1 MNKPKNKLNFS
12 LIIIGDFPVGKTSIC
27 DIIFNKNFQESKVP
41 TIGTQFQ
48 SKIIKKYNKSMN
60 ITVWDT
66 SSILIYKTMIMNI
79 IRKVNGIFLVFD
91 VTNINSFNSLSNWI
105 NNLKTVV
112 DLNTVLLYI
121 IANKIDLGKDR
132 VIKTEQIKNFCKEE
146 NLIFFETSAKL
157 NIGINEAFDDI
168 TSNYF
173 NKLKSNL
180 INEIFI
186 RINKKYK
193 IHYFPNLINKI
204 KLNDL
209 FIFSPLNLIQKL
221 KTEDNYQIINEF
233 EKNIKEQNLEF
244 FDEIFEL
251 FKFYIT
257 FYLDKSNNEEMNNL
271 FLSEI
276 NNFIELFYY
285 QKKYIIYFIQ
295 LFANFINN
303 HRYLYDNENNENKE
317 NDENKENNENNE
329 NNENKENKEN
339 DENNENNENKENNE
353 NNENDENNE
362 NKEKINNSKVIYKFT
377 PDEIN
382 QIKKYFNILNL
393 LWNTKYTQQKSFF
406 LFMSRDSNFSALKGI
421 KLSNY
426 ISFYFNFDD
435 KYIKKNI
442 PICIFSFLISNDEIC
457 IEIKLE
463 YYKSTN
469 EFVFSYDNNKTI
481 LNFNSV
487 KNINNDIKIFIL
499 ISFEYKKILFLY
511 GNNKLE
517 KIFKSNNYNNI
528 QNSLI
533 FRMNFFKDFIGK
545 VYSILFYN
553 GHLTRIYNK
562 ILDNQMNL
570 IEDNFL
576 NNEEEN
582 KDNILYIIP
591 KKIVS
596 NFSLITNVGFYDYFE
611 NYEIFIKNV
620 LPFKFS
626 ILNKIE
632 EFGGY
637 KFFIPIFD
645 IFYYN
650 NFILEENNG
659 EIFYN
664 ILNIILNYFSVGLLN
679 NVKNFITS
687 NFFDILFLY
696 LNEYPNLLF
705 NDKLINIFENTFKYV
720 HSFYKNEYCTE
731 CLKLF
736 SYIEFQNKFIDKN
749 VISKFLFNYLETNN
763 SIINKNFEY
772 KNNLLNPEE
781 KNKKIH
787 NYQKLLKLC
796 YNFDNIWILELIL
809 TKQFN
814 NKLLNHIN
822 ANFQRLIN
830 YPIFDYKKY
839 VSKYKNNNNIYNE
852 DENFILPNTFSPLY
866 IKKMYIFGDHIFE
879 CCLVKMD
886 RHIRGKLQLIKQ
898 KLIFNADNCNNFCKG
913 VEICKEN
920 LSYDL
925 NKYVEIDINKI
936 AYIFPKIFTYKKS
949 ALEIYLNNGKIYFF
963 NFNGNSGVKCF
974 NYTINYIIDNLKDNI
989 FSFINDYNNHSN
1001 NIVGYYNKNHIHS
1014 NLLKCIEKDSIK
1026 LSKII
1031 SLWKNFEFNNFFLI
1045 IILNL
1050 MSNRSLLNLYQYFI
1064 FPLLFI
1070 IDNNENITQRDLEKT
1085 LNNNSTNIKGTYKNY
1100 SNYENVKKLLSKLNP
1115 FAIQT
1120 KSLYDINNFQD
1131 SVFDLDEVERQSF
1144 FNITKDTTSDSNNS
1158 IYSSEYEIIPES
1170 FYLCNLYDNGLND
1183 NILNVKTIIKN
1194 LKTLES
1200 ENVSKKINKWIDLI
1214 FGKDQTGKNAIKLKN
1229 IYQPES
1235 YLNNANNNIKFYNI
1249 DKLNYYVE
1257 SGFVPIQLFTKE
1269 FEKKNIKNK
1278 SNNIFVTEN
1287 NLNISFNNQIKIEK
1301 YPILKFKSLNKSNLF
1316 INGKYL
1322 FYNEKIIDLNL
1333 CINSFYFKSNDENF
1347 NVNNHIAI
1355 SNDLSLIIIGGLE
1368 NNSITIISNDTIN
1381 NKLISLNFNTNCF
1394 IISALFLVELYKN
1407 FIIIGDLN
1415 GNIFLYEYNN
1425 SKINLI
1431 KYINS
1436 NHYDKINHI
1445 YYNEDLN
1452 LFTTCGNDGYIN
1464 IYTFPE
1470 GKIVHTFKENTPVD
1484 YAFIVNF
1491 PIPTLIVYSQKDQLI
1506 KSFLF
1511 NWKLYE
1517 QIEEK
1522 YFKNPLI
1529 YTNHLQRSYLIYLC
1543 NSNSIKI
1550 VKIPCLKKKQFLFQI
1565 NDFEISCIDIPYD
1578 KKTLNAL
1585 SKKGNEM
1592 VVKKLN

>member
-27 DIIFNKNFQESKVP
+27 DRIFNKNFQDSKVP

-48 SKIIKKYNKSMN
+48 SKIINKFNKSMN

-79 IRKVNGIFLVFD
+79 IRKVDGIFLVFD

-105 NNLKTVV
+105 NNLKTIV

-157 NIGINEAFDDI
+157 NIGIDEAFDDI
-168 TSNYF
+168 TFNFFNILKRNLF
-173 NKLKSNL
+173 NK
-180 INEIFI
+180 IFI

-193 IHYFPNLINKI
+193 IIYFPNLINKI

-209 FIFSPLNLIQKL
+209 FIFSSLYLIQKL
-221 KTEDNYQIINEF
+221 KSEDNYQKINEF
-233 EKNIKEQNLEF
+233 EKKIKEQNLEF

-271 FLSEI
+271 ILSEI

-285 QKKYIIYFIQ
+285 QKKYVIYFIQ
-295 LFANFINN
+295 LFAKFINN
-303 HRYLYDNENNENKE
+303 HRYLCDNENN
-317 NDENKENNENNE
+317 DNENN
-329 NNENKENKEN
+329 
-339 DENNENNENKENNE
+339 D
-353 NNENDENNE
+353 NENDENNE
-362 NKEKINNSKVIYKFT
+362 NKEDNKNDENNENKEDNENNENKEKINNLKVIYKFT

-393 LWNTKYTQQKSFF
+393 LWNTNYIHQKSFF
-406 LFMSRDSNFSALKGI
+406 LFMSKDSNFSVI
-421 KLSNY
+421 KEIKISNY
-426 ISFYFNFDD
+426 ISFYFHFDD

-442 PICIFSFLISNDEIC
+442 PICIFSFLISNN

-463 YYKSTN
+463 YYKSSN
-469 EFVFSYDNNKTI
+469 EFIFYYDNIKTI

-511 GNNKLE
+511 GTNKIE
-517 KIFKSNNYNNI
+517 KIFNSNNYYNDK
-528 QNSLI
+528 NSSI
-533 FRMNFFKDFIGK
+533 IKMNFFKDFVGK
-545 VYSILFYN
+545 VYSILFFN
-553 GHLTRIYNK
+553 GHLTRIYNQ

-570 IEDNFL
+570 IEDNLL
-576 NNEEEN
+576 NNYEEN
-582 KDNILYIIP
+582 KNKILYIIP
-591 KKIVS
+591 KKIVE
-596 NFSLITNVGFYDYFE
+596 NISLGINIEFYDYFG
-611 NYEIFIKNV
+611 NYEIFTNNV
-620 LPFKFS
+620 LPFKIS
-626 ILNKIE
+626 IFNKIE

-637 KFFIPIFD
+637 KFFIPILD

-664 ILNIILNYFSVGLLN
+664 ILNIILNYFSVELLN
-679 NVKNFITS
+679 NAKNFITS
-687 NFFDILFLY
+687 HFFDILFLY

-705 NDKLINIFENTFKYV
+705 NDKLINLFENTFKYV
-720 HSFYKNEYCTE
+720 HSSYKIEFCTE
-731 CLKLF
+731 CLRLF
-736 SYIEFQNKFIDKN
+736 SYHEFQNKFDDKN
-749 VISKFLFNYLETNN
+749 FVSKFLFNYLEFDN
-763 SIINKNFEY
+763 SIINKNFEFS
-772 KNNLLNPEE
+772 NNLLNPEE

-796 YNFDNIWILELIL
+796 YNFDNIWILELISI
-809 TKQFN
+809 KQFN
-814 NKLLNHIN
+814 YKLLNYIN

-830 YPIFDYKKY
+830 YPIFDFKKY
-839 VSKYKNNNNIYNE
+839 LSKYKINNNIYNE
-852 DENFILPNTFSPLY
+852 EENIILPNTFSPLY
-866 IKKMYIFGDHIFE
+866 IKKMYIFGEHIFE
-879 CCLVKMD
+879 CCLIKID

-925 NKYVEIDINKI
+925 NKYVEIEINKI

-963 NFNGNSGVKCF
+963 NFNGNSGEKCF
-974 NYTINYIIDNLKDNI
+974 NYTIKYIIDNLKDNI
-989 FSFINDYNNHSN
+989 FSFINDYNSHSN
-1001 NIVGYYNKNHIHS
+1001 NIVGYYNKNHIHY
-1014 NLLKCIEKDSIK
+1014 NLLKCIEKNSIK

-1031 SLWKNFEFNNFFLI
+1031 SLWKNFEFSNFFLLI
-1045 IILNL
+1045 VLNL

-1085 LNNNSTNIKGTYKNY
+1085 LNNNSSNIKGTYKNY
-1100 SNYENVKKLLSKLNP
+1100 SNYENVKKLLSKINP

-1144 FNITKDTTSDSNNS
+1144 FNITKDTTSDSNNL
-1158 IYSSEYEIIPES
+1158 IYSSDYEIIPEN
-1170 FYLCNLYDNGLND
+1170 FYLCNLYDNGLIN
-1183 NILNVKTIIKN
+1183 NNLNVMPIIKN
-1194 LKTLES
+1194 MKTLES

-1235 YLNNANNNIKFYNI
+1235 YLNNMNNNIKFYNI
-1249 DKLNYYVE
+1249 DKINFYIE
-1257 SGFVPIQLFTKE
+1257 SGFVPIQLFNKE

-1278 SNNIFVTEN
+1278 INNLFVTEIN
-1287 NLNISFNNQIKIEK
+1287 TNITFNNQINIEK
-1301 YPILKFKSLNKSNLF
+1301 YSILKLKTLNKSNLF
-1316 INGKYL
+1316 INAKYL
-1322 FYNEKIIDLNL
+1322 FYNEKIFDLNL
-1333 CINSFYFKSNDENF
+1333 YINSFFFKSNDEKSII
-1347 NVNNHIAI
+1347 NNHIAI

-1368 NNSITIISNDTIN
+1368 NNLITIISNDTIN
-1381 NKLISLNFNTNCF
+1381 NKLISSNYNINCS

-1407 FIIIGDLN
+1407 YIIMGDIN

-1452 LFTTCGNDGYIN
+1452 LFTTCGIDGYIN

-1470 GKIVHTFKENTPVD
+1470 GKIVHTFNEKISID
-1484 YAFIVNF
+1484 YAFIINF
-1491 PIPTLIVYSQKDQLI
+1491 PIPSLIIYSQKDQLI

-1511 NWKLYE
+1511 DWKLFE

-1529 YTNHLQRSYLIYLC
+1529 YTNYLQRSYLIYIC
-1543 NSNSIKI
+1543 NINSIKV
-1550 VKIPCLKKKQFLFQI
+1550 VKIPSLKKKQYLFKI
-1565 NDFEISCIDIPYD
+1565 DDFEIGCIDIPYD
-1578 KKTLNAL
+1578 KKTLNIL
-1585 SKKGNEM
+1585 SKKGDKM
-1592 VVKKLN
+1592 VIKKLN